1 MADPTLKRLTVKHYI
16 ANTNGVFEV
25 RGDERILLD
34 TRTATN
40 LVADANLLYA
50 DFGATKEYWDV
61 PTSLFVV
68 DATPP
73 TFPNPAVLEAW
84 VAGIVTVPYYPST
97 EELLVL
103 SDRSSKR

>member
-25 RGDERILLD
+25 RGDERIILD
-34 TRTATN
+34 TRTAVN

-84 VAGIVTVPYYPST
+84 VAVEEVIPYWNIN
-97 EELLVL
+97 E
-103 SDRSSKR
+103 